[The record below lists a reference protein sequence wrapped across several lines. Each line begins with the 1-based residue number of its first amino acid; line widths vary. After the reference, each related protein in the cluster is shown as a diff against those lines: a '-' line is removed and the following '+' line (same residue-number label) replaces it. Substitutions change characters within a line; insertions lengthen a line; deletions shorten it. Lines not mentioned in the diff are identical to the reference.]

1 MDGRAEDTH
10 GRRRCLR
17 TTHPTHLSSHPTRG
31 RIARTNERDGCDGS
45 RGDGHAYMRY
55 AWARENKHARLGS
68 LSLLR
73 RRRANIE
80 EEDEGL
86 DFTRNT
92 FFFLSRGW
100 GSGRRPFSLLYPHP
114 RIHGA
119 GWVGGAVQC
128 SSFFSFCG
136 VLITVFELFFFLLLL
151 LFFWH
156 FTGRIVHTARDVKGK
171 REERVDRTGRT
182 DGLQVCCSSH
192 ARCLGGKGK
201 GKKHRCFWYHHLLH
215 LLKQERKRKQKN
227 DSFSQP
233 LSLIHF
239 FTNASALFVF
249 LKLSYRGIY
258 IHDDTRFVRGENKA
272 ELTLFINPHPTHLD

>member
-1 MDGRAEDTH
+1 MFAHHPPNPPFLSSDTREDCADERAGWMRRQS
-10 GRRRCLR
+10 GRRPPRAPRL
-17 TTHPTHLSSHPTRG
+17 
-31 RIARTNERDGCDGS
+31 
-45 RGDGHAYMRY
+45 HAIRL
-55 AWARENKHARLGS
+55 ARENTHARLGS

-114 RIHGA
+114 RTHGA

-136 VLITVFELFFFLLLL
+136 VLITVFELFFLLLLL

-192 ARCLGGKGK
+192 TRCLGGKGK

-233 LSLIHF
+233 LSLIHS

-249 LKLSYRGIY
+249 FKIVVPRNL
-258 IHDDTRFVRGENKA
+258 HT
-272 ELTLFINPHPTHLD
+272 